1 MVSGAALH
9 ITGFLRVKDSLRSLR
24 ILLDILLI
32 CLKGITVT
40 KSISLSKRISVIV
53 ILFAIVAVC
62 TFFVQS
68 CARKSNHAASFQ
80 NYHATIDGKE
90 IAGITN
96 NISSLTWSA
105 QSNTLF
111 STINKPAAIVEMT
124 TNGDF
129 IRTIPLDFVKDLET
143 IEYIGDNQFVISDE
157 RDYAIY
163 VISLTPNSEVKILKK
178 IKIPLQDSPTNC
190 GFEGLAY
197 SRQDHTF
204 WFFKEKNPIEVYK
217 VNGLLSSNEL
227 HISKDEALQRQF
239 TLDDVS
245 GAEFNQ
251 QKNTLLVLSHES
263 RALQEVTLVGEVIG
277 EMSLTKGSRGLSHN
291 IKQAEGVAMD
301 ASGNIYIVSEPNR
314 FYRFT
319 PQSSNKQAGML
330 HILVINLLTTKM
342 TNKVKHAFVHASR
355 RTLFFQHR
363 AFRDAGS
370 DLRYGF
376 RPLPL
381 YAYVAR
387 HDGGRIV
394 FI

>member
-1 MVSGAALH
+1 M
-9 ITGFLRVKDSLRSLR
+9 
-24 ILLDILLI
+24 
-32 CLKGITVT
+32 T

-90 IAGITN
+90 IAGVTN

-124 TNGDF
+124 TNGDL

-163 VISLTPNSEVKILKK
+163 VISLNANSEVKILKK
-178 IKIPLQDSPTNC
+178 IKIPLQETPTNC

-197 SRQDHTF
+197 SPADQTF

-217 VNGLLSSNEL
+217 VSGLLRNDEL
-227 HISKDEALQRQF
+227 HISKDQTLQQQF
-239 TLDDVS
+239 NLDDVS
-245 GAEFNQ
+245 GADFNP
-251 QKNTLLVLSHES
+251 QKNSLLVLSHES
-263 RALQEVTLVGEVIG
+263 RALQEVTVTGDVIG
-277 EMSLTKGSRGLSHN
+277 EMSLTKGKYGLSHN

-301 ASGNIYIVSEPNR
+301 ASGNIYIVSEPNH

-319 PQSSNKQAGML
+319 PK
-330 HILVINLLTTKM
+330 
-342 TNKVKHAFVHASR
+342 
-355 RTLFFQHR
+355 
-363 AFRDAGS
+363 
-370 DLRYGF
+370 
-376 RPLPL
+376 
-381 YAYVAR
+381 
-387 HDGGRIV
+387 
-394 FI
+394 

>member
-1 MVSGAALH
+1 MKEYLFLFHSTVGVIQTRKALQAAGMTFRVSD
-9 ITGFLRVKDSLRSLR
+9 IPRDLRGGCGLCIWLTCPPGEEIQWV
-24 ILLDILLI
+24 IP
-32 CLKGITVT
+32 GHTE
-40 KSISLSKRISVIV
+40 SVYCQQDGGWRCI
-53 ILFAIVAVC
+53 
-62 TFFVQS
+62 
-68 CARKSNHAASFQ
+68 ASFQ

-124 TNGDF
+124 TNGDL

-178 IKIPLQDSPTNC
+178 IKIPLQESPTNC

-227 HISKDEALQRQF
+227 HISKDKALQRQF

-263 RALQEVTLVGEVIG
+263 RALQEVTLAGEVIG

-319 PQSSNKQAGML
+319 PQSS
-330 HILVINLLTTKM
+330 
-342 TNKVKHAFVHASR
+342 
-355 RTLFFQHR
+355 
-363 AFRDAGS
+363 
-370 DLRYGF
+370 Y
-376 RPLPL
+376 
-381 YAYVAR
+381 
-387 HDGGRIV
+387 
-394 FI
+394 

>member
-1 MVSGAALH
+1 MKEYLFLFHSTVGVIQTRKALQAAGMTFRVSDIPRDLRGGCGLCIWLTCPPGEEIQWVIPGIRNQFIVSRMVAGAALH

-40 KSISLSKRISVIV
+40 KSISLSKRIFVIV
-53 ILFAIVAVC
+53 ILFVIVAVC

-124 TNGDF
+124 TNGDL

-178 IKIPLQDSPTNC
+178 IKIPLQESPTNC

-227 HISKDEALQRQF
+227 HISKDKALQRQF

-263 RALQEVTLVGEVIG
+263 RALQEVTLAGEVIG

-319 PQSSNKQAGML
+319 PQSS
-330 HILVINLLTTKM
+330 H
-342 TNKVKHAFVHASR
+342 
-355 RTLFFQHR
+355 
-363 AFRDAGS
+363 
-370 DLRYGF
+370 
-376 RPLPL
+376 
-381 YAYVAR
+381 
-387 HDGGRIV
+387 
-394 FI
+394 